1 MRVLPVL
8 SFLALL
14 LSCASAAPSSETGG
28 GSPTAV
34 DSTDMNL
41 TGSDSGQAVALHA
54 GQHVTI
60 RLQSI
65 GPNGYGDPAIS
76 SPSVTFVGVTYPMM
90 QNPGG
95 PTKDYRFLAASTGS
109 AVIRIAYI
117 DPDGN
122 EAPSRAFNATL
133 NVSN

>member
-1 MRVLPVL
+1 MY
-8 SFLALL
+8 
-14 LSCASAAPSSETGG
+14 
-28 GSPTAV
+28 
-34 DSTDMNL
+34 L
-41 TGSDSGQAVALHA
+41 TGPDSGQAVALHA

-65 GPNGYGDPAIS
+65 GPYGYGDPAIS
-76 SPSVTFVGVTYPMM
+76 SLSVTFVGVTYPMM

-109 AVIRIAYI
+109 AVIHIGYI
-117 DPDGN
+117 GPDGD
-122 EAPSRAFNATL
+122 EVPSRAFNATL

>member
-1 MRVLPVL
+1 MRALPV
-8 SFLALL
+8 SFLLALL
-14 LSCASAAPSSETGG
+14 LSCASVG
-28 GSPTAV
+28 
-34 DSTDMNL
+34 STDMNL
-41 TGSDSGQAVALHA
+41 TGSDSVQTVGLHA

-76 SPSVTFVGVTYPMM
+76 SPAVTFVGVTFPTM

-109 AVIRIAYI
+109 AVIRIGYI
-117 DPDGN
+117 GPDGN
-122 EAPSRAFNATL
+122 EVPSRAFNATL